1 VIRRINVTKA
11 TSGMPFPSP
20 GSNDG
25 PQMNSTTLTGI
36 LVMSTGMRVMM
47 VTVGIQIRRKMH
59 LKPMMDQYRM
69 WRTEGM
75 ALESVKIARYI

>member
-20 GSNDG
+20 GSNDR
-25 PQMNSTTLTGI
+25 PQMNSTSLTGK
-36 LVMSTGMRVMM
+36 LVMSTGMTVSK
-47 VTVGIQIRRKMH
+47 VVVGIQIRRNMH
-59 LKPMMDQYRM
+59 LKPMMDQHRM